1 MMRRNLLWILGA
13 VVLGA
18 VVYYFSD
25 IVAYLLIAWVLSM
38 LGRPLMVFF
47 QRRIRVRQWRMGP
60 AGAAGLTILTFYLLI
75 FGLLMVFVPTFV
87 AQAEH
92 LASVDYTALGEKLKE
107 PFFNLDRRLHEAA
120 LLKPDESLGTR
131 TQQLLSAWFKPT
143 MLGDFLGSFLSTAG
157 SLLVTFG
164 SVTFILFFFLKD
176 DTLFLDIIH
185 AFVPTELED
194 KVRHAVKKSSEM
206 LTRYFG
212 GLALQ
217 TLSFMVAV
225 TLALWIMGVP
235 NALLIGVIGGLFNII
250 PYVGPILGIIV
261 GCFFTVSHFI
271 EADFALM
278 ITPLVQV
285 TLTILIVHFVDSNL
299 TGPYIMSS
307 SVRAHPLEI
316 FIVTLMAAKMGGMLG
331 MVIGVPVYT
340 VLRVIGLVFFGE
352 FKAVKWLTGHLQET
366 SVVQQKAE
374 AGVERSKRR
383 RPRYK
388 RPKAANKP
396 EEGGGK

>member
-1 MMRRNLLWILGA
+1 MRRNLLWLLGA
-13 VVLGA
+13 AVLAA

-38 LGRPLMVFF
+38 LGRPLMIFF
-47 QRRIRVRQWRMGP
+47 QRRVRYRNWRMGP
-60 AGAAGLTILTFYLLI
+60 GGAAALTILCFYLAI
-75 FGLLMVFVPTFV
+75 SGLLMIFVPTFL

-92 LASVDYTALGEKLKE
+92 LASVDYNALGEKLKE
-107 PFFNLDRRLHEAA
+107 PFFNLDRRLHEIG
-120 LLKPDESLGTR
+120 LLEQGESLGTR
-131 TQQLLSAWFKPT
+131 TQQLLSTWFKPT
-143 MLGDFLGSFLSTAG
+143 MVGDFLGSFLSTAG

-176 DTLFLDIIH
+176 DSLFLDIIH
-185 AFVPTELED
+185 AFVPTELEN
-194 KVRHAVKKSSEM
+194 KVQHAVKQSSEM

-217 TLSFMVAV
+217 TLSFMAAV

-261 GCFFTVSHFI
+261 GCFFTVSYYI

-278 ITPLVQV
+278 IAPLVKV

-316 FIVTLMAAKMGGMLG
+316 FIVTLMAAKMGGMVG

-340 VLRVIGLVFFGE
+340 VLRVIGLVFFSE
-352 FKAVKWLTGHLQET
+352 FKAVKWLTGHLQ
-366 SVVQQKAE
+366 
-374 AGVERSKRR
+374 
-383 RPRYK
+383 
-388 RPKAANKP
+388 AAP
-396 EEGGGK
+396 EEPPAVAAKERKGRTKLEQ